1 MCNTS
6 PHFIIKSNEVIV
18 IKTYYIE
25 KMDKHR
31 IIGKKI
37 QFENDNVK
45 IYCDIEKDQN
55 AQRLV
60 NKLLQNGTNNV
71 VLDKKLITCEK
82 LINLLKSN
90 DIKIF
95 DGKWLEKYL
104 ILDILEYIVNK
115 KQIIK
120 AETEI
125 AITANEITDLL
136 IEMIKILS
144 KQYKKLTIVTNHI
157 EKLRKVE
164 KEIKEKEGVLIVL
177 SNNKSKSLLKSQIII
192 NMDFNQELI
201 NQYKIFEEAIIIN
214 AEENIKI
221 EAIRFN
227 GIVINNYEVEIGR
240 KEFIW
245 RDGIEKYRQ
254 RDLIEAE
261 LYARDTLKNIRRKI
275 QKNNVSIKELY
286 GVNGIIN
293 I

>member
-1 MCNTS
+1 M
-6 PHFIIKSNEVIV
+6 IA

-25 KMDKHR
+25 KMDKHK
-31 IIGKKI
+31 IIGRKI
-37 QFENDNVK
+37 QLENDNIK
-45 IYCDIEKDQN
+45 IYMDLEKGKN
-55 AQRLV
+55 TRKLVKRL
-60 NKLLQNGTNNV
+60 LLNETNNV
-71 VLDKKLITCEK
+71 VIDKELITCEK
-82 LINLLKSN
+82 LINVLKSN

-104 ILDILEYIVNK
+104 ILDILEYIINK

-157 EKLRKVE
+157 EKLRKIE
-164 KEIKEKEGVLIVL
+164 KEIKEKEGILIIL
-177 SNNKSKSLLKSQIII
+177 SNNKNKSLLKSQIII

-201 NQYKIFEEAIIIN
+201 NQYRIYEEAIIIN
-214 AEENIKI
+214 AEENIRI
-221 EAIRFN
+221 DAIRFN
-227 GIVINNYEVEIGR
+227 GIVINDYEIEIGR

-245 RDGIEKYRQ
+245 REGIEKYRQ

-261 LYARDTLKNIRRKI
+261 LYVRDTYKNIRKKI
-275 QKNNVSIKELY
+275 QKNNIKIKELY
-286 GVNGIIN
+286 GINGIVKI
-293 I
+293 

>member
-1 MCNTS
+1 MIL
-6 PHFIIKSNEVIV
+6 FIIKSIEVIA

-25 KMDKHR
+25 KMDKHK
-31 IIGKKI
+31 IIGRKI
-37 QFENDNVK
+37 QLENDNIK
-45 IYCDIEKDQN
+45 IYMDLEKGKN
-55 AQRLV
+55 TRKLVKRL
-60 NKLLQNGTNNV
+60 LLNETNNV
-71 VLDKKLITCEK
+71 VIDKELITCEK
-82 LINLLKSN
+82 LINLLRAN

-104 ILDILEYIVNK
+104 ILDILEYIINK

-157 EKLRKVE
+157 EKLRKIE
-164 KEIKEKEGVLIVL
+164 KEIKEKEGILIIL
-177 SNNKSKSLLKSQIII
+177 SNNKNKSLLKSQVII

-201 NQYKIFEEAIIIN
+201 NQYKIYEEAIIIN
-214 AEENIKI
+214 TEESIKI

-227 GIVINNYEVEIGR
+227 GIVINDYEIEIGR

-261 LYARDTLKNIRRKI
+261 LYVRDTYKNIRKKI
-275 QKNNVSIKELY
+275 QKNNIKIKELY
-286 GVNGIIN
+286 GINGIVRI
-293 I
+293 

>member
-1 MCNTS
+1 M
-6 PHFIIKSNEVIV
+6 IA

-25 KMDKHR
+25 KMDKHK
-31 IIGKKI
+31 IIGRKI
-37 QFENDNVK
+37 QLENDNIK
-45 IYCDIEKDQN
+45 IYMDLEKGKN
-55 AQRLV
+55 TRKLVKRL
-60 NKLLQNGTNNV
+60 LLNETNNV
-71 VLDKKLITCEK
+71 VIDKELITCEK

-104 ILDILEYIVNK
+104 ILDILEYIINK

-157 EKLRKVE
+157 EKLRKIE
-164 KEIKEKEGVLIVL
+164 KEIKEKEGILIIL
-177 SNNKSKSLLKSQIII
+177 SNNKNKSLLKSQFII

-201 NQYKIFEEAIIIN
+201 NQYRIYEEAIIIN
-214 AEENIKI
+214 AEENIRI
-221 EAIRFN
+221 DAIRFN
-227 GIVINNYEVEIGR
+227 GIVINDYEIEIGR

-261 LYARDTLKNIRRKI
+261 LYVRDTYKNIRKKI
-275 QKNNVSIKELY
+275 QKNNIKIKELY
-286 GVNGIIN
+286 GINGIVKI
-293 I
+293 

>member
-1 MCNTS
+1 MIL
-6 PHFIIKSNEVIV
+6 FIIKSIEVIA

-25 KMDKHR
+25 KMDKHK
-31 IIGKKI
+31 IIGRKI
-37 QFENDNVK
+37 QLENDNIK
-45 IYCDIEKDQN
+45 IYMDLEKGKTTRKLVK
-55 AQRLV
+55 RL
-60 NKLLQNGTNNV
+60 LLNETNNV
-71 VLDKKLITCEK
+71 VIDKELITCEK
-82 LINLLKSN
+82 LINLLRAN

-104 ILDILEYIVNK
+104 ILDILEYIINK

-157 EKLRKVE
+157 EKLRKIE
-164 KEIKEKEGVLIVL
+164 KEIKEKEGILIIL
-177 SNNKSKSLLKSQIII
+177 SNNKNKSLLKSQVII

-201 NQYKIFEEAIIIN
+201 NQYKIYEEAIIIN
-214 AEENIKI
+214 TEESIKI

-227 GIVINNYEVEIGR
+227 GIVINDYEIEIGR

-261 LYARDTLKNIRRKI
+261 LYVRDTYKNIRKKI
-275 QKNNVSIKELY
+275 QKNNIKIKELY
-286 GVNGIIN
+286 GINGIVKI
-293 I
+293 

>member
-1 MCNTS
+1 MIL
-6 PHFIIKSNEVIV
+6 FIIKSIEVIA

-25 KMDKHR
+25 KMDNHK
-31 IIGKKI
+31 IIGRKI
-37 QFENDNVK
+37 QFENDNIK
-45 IYCDIEKDQN
+45 IYMDLKKGKN
-55 AQRLV
+55 TRKLVKRL
-60 NKLLQNGTNNV
+60 LLNETNNV
-71 VLDKKLITCEK
+71 VIDKELITCEK
-82 LINLLKSN
+82 LINLLRAN

-104 ILDILEYIVNK
+104 ILDILEYIINK

-157 EKLRKVE
+157 EKLRKIE
-164 KEIKEKEGVLIVL
+164 KEIKEKEGILIIL
-177 SNNKSKSLLKSQIII
+177 SNNKNKSLLKSQIII

-201 NQYKIFEEAIIIN
+201 NQYRIYEEAIIIN
-214 AEENIKI
+214 AEENIRI
-221 EAIRFN
+221 DAIRFN
-227 GIVINNYEVEIGR
+227 GIVINGYEIEIGR

-261 LYARDTLKNIRRKI
+261 LYVRDTYKNIRKKI
-275 QKNNVSIKELY
+275 QKNNIKIKELY
-286 GVNGIIN
+286 GINGIVKI
-293 I
+293 

>member
-1 MCNTS
+1 MILFS
-6 PHFIIKSNEVIV
+6 IKSIEVIA

-25 KMDKHR
+25 KMDKHK
-31 IIGKKI
+31 IIGRKI
-37 QFENDNVK
+37 QLENDNIK
-45 IYCDIEKDQN
+45 IYMDLEKGKN
-55 AQRLV
+55 TRKLVKRL
-60 NKLLQNGTNNV
+60 LLNETNNV
-71 VLDKKLITCEK
+71 VIDKELITCEK

-104 ILDILEYIVNK
+104 ILDILEYIINK

-157 EKLRKVE
+157 EKLRKIE
-164 KEIKEKEGVLIVL
+164 KEIKEKEGILIIL
-177 SNNKSKSLLKSQIII
+177 SNNKNKSLLKSQFII

-201 NQYKIFEEAIIIN
+201 NQYRIYEEAIIIN
-214 AEENIKI
+214 AEENIRI
-221 EAIRFN
+221 DAIRFN
-227 GIVINNYEVEIGR
+227 GIVINDYEIEIGR

-261 LYARDTLKNIRRKI
+261 LYVRDTYKNIRKKI
-275 QKNNVSIKELY
+275 QKNNIKIKELY
-286 GVNGIIN
+286 GINGIVRI
-293 I
+293 

>member
-1 MCNTS
+1 MIL
-6 PHFIIKSNEVIV
+6 FIIKSIEVIA

-25 KMDKHR
+25 KMDKHK
-31 IIGKKI
+31 IIGRKI
-37 QFENDNVK
+37 QLENDNIK
-45 IYCDIEKDQN
+45 IYMDLEKGKN
-55 AQRLV
+55 TRKLVKRL
-60 NKLLQNGTNNV
+60 LLNETNNV
-71 VLDKKLITCEK
+71 VIDKELITCEK
-82 LINLLKSN
+82 LINLLRAN

-104 ILDILEYIVNK
+104 ILDILEYIINK

-157 EKLRKVE
+157 EKLRKIE
-164 KEIKEKEGVLIVL
+164 KEIKEKEGILIIL
-177 SNNKSKSLLKSQIII
+177 SNNKNKSLLKSQVII

-201 NQYKIFEEAIIIN
+201 NQYKIYEEAIIIN
-214 AEENIKI
+214 AEENIRI
-221 EAIRFN
+221 DAIRFN
-227 GIVINNYEVEIGR
+227 GIVINDYEIEIGR

-261 LYARDTLKNIRRKI
+261 LYVRDTYKNIRKKI
-275 QKNNVSIKELY
+275 QKNNIKIKELY
-286 GVNGIIN
+286 GINGIVKI
-293 I
+293 

>member
-1 MCNTS
+1 MIL
-6 PHFIIKSNEVIV
+6 FIIKSIEVIA

-25 KMDKHR
+25 KMDKHK
-31 IIGKKI
+31 IIGRKI
-37 QFENDNVK
+37 QLENDNIK
-45 IYCDIEKDQN
+45 IYMDLEKGKN
-55 AQRLV
+55 TRKLVKRL
-60 NKLLQNGTNNV
+60 LLNETNNV
-71 VLDKKLITCEK
+71 VIDKELITCEK
-82 LINLLKSN
+82 LINLLRAN

-104 ILDILEYIVNK
+104 ILDILEYIINK

-157 EKLRKVE
+157 EKLRKIE
-164 KEIKEKEGVLIVL
+164 KEIKEKEGILIIL
-177 SNNKSKSLLKSQIII
+177 SNNKNKSLLKSQVII

-201 NQYKIFEEAIIIN
+201 NQYKIYEEAIIIN
-214 AEENIKI
+214 TEESIKI

-227 GIVINNYEVEIGR
+227 GIVINDYEIEIGR

-261 LYARDTLKNIRRKI
+261 LYVRDTYKNIRKKI
-275 QKNNVSIKELY
+275 QKNNIKIKELY
-286 GVNGIIN
+286 GINGIVKI
-293 I
+293 

>member
-1 MCNTS
+1 M
-6 PHFIIKSNEVIV
+6 
-18 IKTYYIE
+18 
-25 KMDKHR
+25 
-31 IIGKKI
+31 IGRKI
-37 QFENDNVK
+37 QFKNDNIK
-45 IYCDIEKDQN
+45 IYMDLEKGKN
-55 AQRLV
+55 IRKLVKRL
-60 NKLLQNGTNNV
+60 LLNETNNV
-71 VLDKKLITCEK
+71 VIDKELITCEK

-104 ILDILEYIVNK
+104 ILDILEYIINK

-157 EKLRKVE
+157 EKLRKIE
-164 KEIKEKEGVLIVL
+164 KEIKEKEGILIIL
-177 SNNKSKSLLKSQIII
+177 SNNKNKSLLKSQIII

-201 NQYKIFEEAIIIN
+201 NQYRIYEEAIIIN
-214 AEENIKI
+214 AEENIRI
-221 EAIRFN
+221 DAIRFN
-227 GIVINNYEVEIGR
+227 GIVINDYEIEIGR

-245 RDGIEKYRQ
+245 REGIEKYRQ

-261 LYARDTLKNIRRKI
+261 LYVRDTYKNIRKKI
-275 QKNNVSIKELY
+275 QKNNIKIKELY
-286 GVNGIIN
+286 GINGIVKIQIDIIPIERYNTN
-293 I
+293 IEIF

>member
-1 MCNTS
+1 MIL
-6 PHFIIKSNEVIV
+6 FIIKSIEVIA

-25 KMDKHR
+25 KMDKHK
-31 IIGKKI
+31 IIGRKI
-37 QFENDNVK
+37 QLENDNIK
-45 IYCDIEKDQN
+45 IYMDLEKGKN
-55 AQRLV
+55 TRKLVKRL
-60 NKLLQNGTNNV
+60 LLNETNNV
-71 VLDKKLITCEK
+71 VIDKELITCEK

-104 ILDILEYIVNK
+104 ILDILEYIINK

-157 EKLRKVE
+157 EKLRKIE
-164 KEIKEKEGVLIVL
+164 KEIKEKEGILIIL
-177 SNNKSKSLLKSQIII
+177 SNNKNKSLLKSQIII

-201 NQYKIFEEAIIIN
+201 NQYRIYEEAIIIN
-214 AEENIKI
+214 AEENIRI
-221 EAIRFN
+221 DAIRFN
-227 GIVINNYEVEIGR
+227 GIVINDYEIEIGR

-245 RDGIEKYRQ
+245 REGIEKYRQ

-261 LYARDTLKNIRRKI
+261 LYVRDTYKNIRKKI
-275 QKNNVSIKELY
+275 QKNNIKIKELY
-286 GVNGIIN
+286 GINGIVKI
-293 I
+293 

>member
-1 MCNTS
+1 MIL
-6 PHFIIKSNEVIV
+6 FIIKS
-18 IKTYYIE
+18 
-25 KMDKHR
+25 MDKHK
-31 IIGKKI
+31 IIGRKI
-37 QFENDNVK
+37 QFENDNIK
-45 IYCDIEKDQN
+45 IYMDLEKGKN
-55 AQRLV
+55 TRKLVKRL
-60 NKLLQNGTNNV
+60 LLNETNNV
-71 VLDKKLITCEK
+71 VIDKELITCEK
-82 LINLLKSN
+82 LINLLRTN

-104 ILDILEYIVNK
+104 ILDILEYIINK

-157 EKLRKVE
+157 EKLRKIE
-164 KEIKEKEGVLIVL
+164 KEIKEKEGILIIL
-177 SNNKSKSLLKSQIII
+177 SNNKNKSLLKSQVII

-201 NQYKIFEEAIIIN
+201 NQYKIYEEAIIIN

-227 GIVINNYEVEIGR
+227 GIVINDYEIEIGR

-261 LYARDTLKNIRRKI
+261 LYVRDTYKNIRKKI
-275 QKNNVSIKELY
+275 QKNNIKIKELY
-286 GVNGIIN
+286 GINGIVKI
-293 I
+293 

>member
-1 MCNTS
+1 M
-6 PHFIIKSNEVIV
+6 IA

-25 KMDKHR
+25 KMDKHK
-31 IIGKKI
+31 IIGRKI
-37 QFENDNVK
+37 QLENDNIK
-45 IYCDIEKDQN
+45 IYMDLEKEKN
-55 AQRLV
+55 TRKLVKRL
-60 NKLLQNGTNNV
+60 LLNETNNV
-71 VLDKKLITCEK
+71 VIDKELITCEK
-82 LINLLKSN
+82 LINVLKSN

-104 ILDILEYIVNK
+104 ILDILEYIINK

-157 EKLRKVE
+157 EKLKKIE
-164 KEIKEKEGVLIVL
+164 KEIKEKEGLLIIL
-177 SNNKSKSLLKSQIII
+177 SNNKNKSLLKSQIII

-201 NQYKIFEEAIIIN
+201 NQYRIYEEAIIIN
-214 AEENIKI
+214 AEENIRI
-221 EAIRFN
+221 DAIRFN
-227 GIVINNYEVEIGR
+227 GIVINDYEIEIGR

-245 RDGIEKYRQ
+245 REGIEKYRQ

-261 LYARDTLKNIRRKI
+261 LYVRDTYKNIRKKI
-275 QKNNVSIKELY
+275 QKNNIKIKELY
-286 GVNGIIN
+286 GINGIVKI
-293 I
+293 

>member
-1 MCNTS
+1 M
-6 PHFIIKSNEVIV
+6 
-18 IKTYYIE
+18 
-25 KMDKHR
+25 
-31 IIGKKI
+31 IGRKI
-37 QFENDNVK
+37 QFKNDNIK
-45 IYCDIEKDQN
+45 IYMDLEKGKN
-55 AQRLV
+55 IRKLVKRL
-60 NKLLQNGTNNV
+60 LLNETNNV
-71 VLDKKLITCEK
+71 VIDKELITCEK

-104 ILDILEYIVNK
+104 ILDILEYIINK

-157 EKLRKVE
+157 EKLRKIE
-164 KEIKEKEGVLIVL
+164 KEIKEKEGILIIL
-177 SNNKSKSLLKSQIII
+177 SNNKNKSLLKSQFII

-201 NQYKIFEEAIIIN
+201 NQYKICEEAIIIN
-214 AEENIKI
+214 AEENIRI
-221 EAIRFN
+221 DAIRFN
-227 GIVINNYEVEIGR
+227 GIVINDYEIEIGR

-261 LYARDTLKNIRRKI
+261 LYVRDTYKNIRKKI
-275 QKNNVSIKELY
+275 QKNNIKIKELY
-286 GVNGIIN
+286 GINGIVRIQIDIILIERYNTN
-293 I
+293 IEIF

>member
-1 MCNTS
+1 MIL
-6 PHFIIKSNEVIV
+6 FIIKSIEVIA

-25 KMDKHR
+25 KMDKHK
-31 IIGKKI
+31 IIGRKI
-37 QFENDNVK
+37 QLENDNIK
-45 IYCDIEKDQN
+45 IYMDLEKGKN
-55 AQRLV
+55 TRKLVKRL
-60 NKLLQNGTNNV
+60 LLNETNNV
-71 VLDKKLITCEK
+71 VIDKELITCEK

-104 ILDILEYIVNK
+104 ILDILEYIINK

-157 EKLRKVE
+157 EKLRKIE
-164 KEIKEKEGVLIVL
+164 KEIKEKEGILIIL
-177 SNNKSKSLLKSQIII
+177 SNNKNKSLLKSQIII

-201 NQYKIFEEAIIIN
+201 NQYRIYEEAIIIN
-214 AEENIKI
+214 AEENIRI
-221 EAIRFN
+221 DAIRFN
-227 GIVINNYEVEIGR
+227 GIVINDYEIEIGR

-261 LYARDTLKNIRRKI
+261 LYVRDTYKNIRKKI
-275 QKNNVSIKELY
+275 QKNNIKIKELY
-286 GVNGIIN
+286 GINGIVKI
-293 I
+293 

>member
-1 MCNTS
+1 MIL
-6 PHFIIKSNEVIV
+6 FIIKSIEVIA

-25 KMDKHR
+25 KMDKHKM
-31 IIGKKI
+31 IGRKI
-37 QFENDNVK
+37 QFKNDNIK
-45 IYCDIEKDQN
+45 IYMDLEKGKN
-55 AQRLV
+55 IRKLVKRL
-60 NKLLQNGTNNV
+60 LLNETNNV
-71 VLDKKLITCEK
+71 VIDKELITCEK

-104 ILDILEYIVNK
+104 ILDILEYIINK

-157 EKLRKVE
+157 EKLRKIE
-164 KEIKEKEGVLIVL
+164 KEIKEKEGILIIL
-177 SNNKSKSLLKSQIII
+177 SNNKNKSLLKSQFII

-201 NQYKIFEEAIIIN
+201 NRYKICEEAIIIN
-214 AEENIKI
+214 AEENIRI
-221 EAIRFN
+221 DAIRFN
-227 GIVINNYEVEIGR
+227 GIVINDYEIEIGR

-261 LYARDTLKNIRRKI
+261 LYVRDTYKNIRKKI
-275 QKNNVSIKELY
+275 QKNNIKIKELY
-286 GVNGIIN
+286 GINGIVRI
-293 I
+293 

>member
-1 MCNTS
+1 M
-6 PHFIIKSNEVIV
+6 IA

-25 KMDKHR
+25 KMDKHK
-31 IIGKKI
+31 IIGRKI
-37 QFENDNVK
+37 QLENDNIK
-45 IYCDIEKDQN
+45 IYMDLEKGKN
-55 AQRLV
+55 TRKLVKRL
-60 NKLLQNGTNNV
+60 LLNETNNV
-71 VLDKKLITCEK
+71 VIDKELITCEK
-82 LINLLKSN
+82 LINVLKSN

-104 ILDILEYIVNK
+104 ILDILEYIINK

-157 EKLRKVE
+157 EKLKKIE
-164 KEIKEKEGVLIVL
+164 KEIKEKEGILIIL
-177 SNNKSKSLLKSQIII
+177 SNNKNKSLLKSQIII

-201 NQYKIFEEAIIIN
+201 NQYRIYEEAIIIN
-214 AEENIKI
+214 AEENIRI
-221 EAIRFN
+221 DAIRFN
-227 GIVINNYEVEIGR
+227 GIVINDYEIEIGR

-245 RDGIEKYRQ
+245 REGIEKYRQ

-261 LYARDTLKNIRRKI
+261 LYVRDTYKNIRKKI
-275 QKNNVSIKELY
+275 QKNNIKIKELY
-286 GVNGIIN
+286 GINGIVKI
-293 I
+293 

>member
-1 MCNTS
+1 MIL
-6 PHFIIKSNEVIV
+6 FIIKSIEVIA

-25 KMDKHR
+25 KMDKHKM
-31 IIGKKI
+31 IGRKI
-37 QFENDNVK
+37 QFKNDNIK
-45 IYCDIEKDQN
+45 IYMDLEKEKN
-55 AQRLV
+55 IRKLVKRL
-60 NKLLQNGTNNV
+60 LLNETNNV
-71 VLDKKLITCEK
+71 VIDKELITCEK

-104 ILDILEYIVNK
+104 ILDILEYIINK

-157 EKLRKVE
+157 EKLRKIE
-164 KEIKEKEGVLIVL
+164 KEIKEKEGILIIL
-177 SNNKSKSLLKSQIII
+177 SNNKNKSLLKSQFII

-201 NQYKIFEEAIIIN
+201 NQYKICEEAIIIN
-214 AEENIKI
+214 AEENIRI
-221 EAIRFN
+221 DAIRFN
-227 GIVINNYEVEIGR
+227 GIVINDYEIEIGR

-261 LYARDTLKNIRRKI
+261 LYVRDTYKNIRKKI
-275 QKNNVSIKELY
+275 QKNNIKIKELY
-286 GVNGIIN
+286 GINGIVRI
-293 I
+293 

>member
-1 MCNTS
+1 MIL
-6 PHFIIKSNEVIV
+6 FIIKSIEVIA

-25 KMDKHR
+25 KMDKR
-31 IIGKKI
+31 KIIGRKI
-37 QFENDNVK
+37 QFENDNIK
-45 IYCDIEKDQN
+45 IYMDLEKGKN
-55 AQRLV
+55 TRKLVKRL
-60 NKLLQNGTNNV
+60 LLNEINNV
-71 VLDKKLITCEK
+71 VIDKELITCEK
-82 LINLLKSN
+82 LINLLRAN

-104 ILDILEYIVNK
+104 ILDILEYIINK

-157 EKLRKVE
+157 EKLRKIE
-164 KEIKEKEGVLIVL
+164 KEIKEKEGILIIL
-177 SNNKSKSLLKSQIII
+177 SNNKNKSLLKSQVII

-201 NQYKIFEEAIIIN
+201 NQYKIYEEAIIIN

-227 GIVINNYEVEIGR
+227 GIVINDYEIEIGR

-261 LYARDTLKNIRRKI
+261 LYVKDTYKNIRKKI
-275 QKNNVSIKELY
+275 QKNSIKIKELY
-286 GVNGIIN
+286 GINGIVRI
-293 I
+293 

>member
-1 MCNTS
+1 MIL
-6 PHFIIKSNEVIV
+6 FIIKSIEVIA

-25 KMDKHR
+25 KMDKHK
-31 IIGKKI
+31 IIGRKI
-37 QFENDNVK
+37 QLENDNIK
-45 IYCDIEKDQN
+45 IYMDLEKGKN
-55 AQRLV
+55 TRKLVKRL
-60 NKLLQNGTNNV
+60 LLNETNNV
-71 VLDKKLITCEK
+71 VIDKELITCEK

-104 ILDILEYIVNK
+104 ILDILEYIINK

-157 EKLRKVE
+157 EKLRKIE
-164 KEIKEKEGVLIVL
+164 KEIKEKEGILIIL
-177 SNNKSKSLLKSQIII
+177 SNNKNKSLLKSQVII

-201 NQYKIFEEAIIIN
+201 NQYKIYEEAIIIN
-214 AEENIKI
+214 AEENIRI
-221 EAIRFN
+221 DAIRFN
-227 GIVINNYEVEIGR
+227 GIVINDYEIEIGR

-245 RDGIEKYRQ
+245 REGIEKYRQ

-261 LYARDTLKNIRRKI
+261 LYVRDTYKNIRKKI
-275 QKNNVSIKELY
+275 QKNNIKIKELY
-286 GVNGIIN
+286 GINGIVKI
-293 I
+293 

>member
-1 MCNTS
+1 MIL
-6 PHFIIKSNEVIV
+6 FIIKSIEVIA

-25 KMDKHR
+25 KMDKHK
-31 IIGKKI
+31 IIGRKI
-37 QFENDNVK
+37 QFENDNIK
-45 IYCDIEKDQN
+45 IYMDLEKEKN
-55 AQRLV
+55 TRKLVKRL
-60 NKLLQNGTNNV
+60 LLNETNNV
-71 VLDKKLITCEK
+71 VIDKELITCEK
-82 LINLLKSN
+82 LINLLRAN

-104 ILDILEYIVNK
+104 ILDILEYIINK

-157 EKLRKVE
+157 EKLRKIE
-164 KEIKEKEGVLIVL
+164 KEIKEKEGILIIL
-177 SNNKSKSLLKSQIII
+177 SNNKNKSLLKSQFII

-201 NQYKIFEEAIIIN
+201 NQYKICEEAIIIN
-214 AEENIKI
+214 AEENIRI
-221 EAIRFN
+221 DAIRFN
-227 GIVINNYEVEIGR
+227 GIVINDYEIEIGR

-261 LYARDTLKNIRRKI
+261 LYVRDTYKNIRKKI
-275 QKNNVSIKELY
+275 QKNSIKIKELY
-286 GVNGIIN
+286 GINGIVRI
-293 I
+293 

>member
-1 MCNTS
+1 M
-6 PHFIIKSNEVIV
+6 IA

-25 KMDKHR
+25 KMDKHK
-31 IIGKKI
+31 IIGRKI
-37 QFENDNVK
+37 QLENDNIK
-45 IYCDIEKDQN
+45 IYMDLEKGKN
-55 AQRLV
+55 TRKLVKRL
-60 NKLLQNGTNNV
+60 LLNETNNV
-71 VLDKKLITCEK
+71 VIDKELITCEK

-104 ILDILEYIVNK
+104 ILDILEYIINK

-125 AITANEITDLL
+125 AITANEITYLL

-157 EKLRKVE
+157 EKLRKIE
-164 KEIKEKEGVLIVL
+164 KEIKEKEGILIIL
-177 SNNKSKSLLKSQIII
+177 SNNKNKSLLKSQIII

-201 NQYKIFEEAIIIN
+201 NQYRIYEEAIIIN
-214 AEENIKI
+214 AEENIRI
-221 EAIRFN
+221 DAIRFN
-227 GIVINNYEVEIGR
+227 GIVINDYEIEIGR

-245 RDGIEKYRQ
+245 REGIEKYRQ

-261 LYARDTLKNIRRKI
+261 LYVRDTYKNIRKKI
-275 QKNNVSIKELY
+275 QKNNIKIKELY
-286 GVNGIIN
+286 GINGIVKI
-293 I
+293 